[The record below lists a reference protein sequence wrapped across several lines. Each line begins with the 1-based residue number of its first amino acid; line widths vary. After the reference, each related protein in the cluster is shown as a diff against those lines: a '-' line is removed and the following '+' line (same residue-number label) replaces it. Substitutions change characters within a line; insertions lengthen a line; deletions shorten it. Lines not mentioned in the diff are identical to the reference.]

1 MKQTKYSAA
10 TTGLLSLLLATLL
23 FAAPAHAVNYDVEI
37 IIFEHVRNSGVGRSN
52 TMLLP
57 VINGAQR
64 IPQQAETNAP
74 IQPLPQLRLQAEA
87 EKINQSENHRLL
99 YHGGWRQTDYN
110 QESAPYMRIA
120 LGQQVPMFVERG
132 DPDSVYLRGFSTP
145 PANNSGRYSQ
155 VTSATVY
162 GGVKVWVGRFLHF
175 ETLLSYTPPGSSQ
188 SYAMESDRRM
198 RSRQIHYIDNPRM
211 GIITKIFPVDET
223 APN

>member
-10 TTGLLSLLLATLL
+10 TTGLLSLLLAALL

-64 IPQQAETNAP
+64 IPQQAEANAP

-87 EKINQSENHRLL
+87 EKINQSGNHRLL

-132 DPDSVYLRGFSTP
+132 DPDSVYLRGFSTT

-175 ETLLSYTPPGSSQ
+175 ETLLSYTPPGSNQ

>member
-64 IPQQAETNAP
+64 IPQQAEANAP

-132 DPDSVYLRGFSTP
+132 DPDNVYLRGFSTP

-175 ETLLSYTPPGSSQ
+175 ETLLSYTPPGSNQ